1 MLDFIRR
8 HNVHDSTV
16 RLLPFIILLS
26 VFIPV
31 LLYLNAKS
39 ITLYLTTIKL
49 HDTFETVISDT
60 SELLHGL
67 QTKEFLL
74 RNSSNLHRHKLIS
87 QPTTAE
93 IKSKLK
99 RTSETT
105 PTTFGEKIPTTNTS
119 EKIPTTPRPTARP
132 QSCDGCLSVQFEFL
146 INNENICEPA
156 NESVD
161 ILILITSA
169 PQNNLARK
177 AIRET
182 WLKYTR
188 QNKGVIRY
196 AFLLGKS
203 PEDQEIKKEN
213 SQTKDIILGNFH
225 DAYSNLTYKTL
236 MGLQWALTFC
246 NQTKFVMKTDDDMY
260 VNIPGLMKKVAD
272 NRDTLQ
278 TAVGGYCYHTGKPIR
293 NKKSKWY
300 ASLRSYPQKT
310 YPGFCSGT
318 GYVTSINVVS
328 KIVTISKDIPFFHLE
343 DVYVSLC
350 INKIGY
356 RLQNLKGF
364 MTKSALDPCRYKDI
378 SLVTVHQVPIKSI
391 KYIWKKPCLFDKNND
406 TQSVLTEIL

>member
-26 VFIPV
+26 VLIPV

-49 HDTFETVISDT
+49 HDTFETAISDT

-67 QTKEFLL
+67 QTKAFLL

-132 QSCDGCLSVQFEFL
+132 QSCDGCLSVHFEFL

-169 PQNNLARK
+169 PQNNLARI

-196 AFLLGKS
+196 AFLLGTS

-236 MGLQWALTFC
+236 IGLQWALTFC

-260 VNIPGLMKKVAD
+260 VNIPGLMKKAAD

-278 TAVGGYCYHTGKPIR
+278 TAVVVTILVTQSEIR
-293 NKKSKWY
+293 NQNGMLHY
-300 ASLRSYPQKT
+300 EATLRKRT
-310 YPGFCSGT
+310 
-318 GYVTSINVVS
+318 
-328 KIVTISKDIPFFHLE
+328 
-343 DVYVSLC
+343 
-350 INKIGY
+350 
-356 RLQNLKGF
+356 
-364 MTKSALDPCRYKDI
+364 LD
-378 SLVTVHQVPIKSI
+378 
-391 KYIWKKPCLFDKNND
+391 
-406 TQSVLTEIL
+406 SVLGRVM